1 MEQYQYQQLPTPTSI
16 RLINLDLK
24 PDSDTL
30 ACSFEFVDVHCSPEY
45 TALSYVWGDETSKVP
60 ITCDGKSI
68 SVTSNLHDALEEVC
82 ERKGKTRLWAD
93 ALCINQQDN
102 LEKNK
107 QVAMMATIYS
117 NAAKVLVWLG
127 PDPYS
132 DAPLIFAGIKVLF
145 EVTAAIAGAGGK
157 FKRFDEETCV
167 FHWEVPDGTP
177 VLSPFQDNILF
188 KPDEEG
194 KARIDR
200 FLRLA
205 WFSRTWVLQE
215 VGLASE
221 AVLLWG
227 DTEQNWH
234 YVGITC
240 MFLLHYCKPL
250 LVRRGFAEGFES
262 IRNLYMAFSTFAP
275 GSTFFHLLNN
285 ARPFK
290 ATNARDKIFGLLS
303 HPTSR
308 TISMAT
314 WRPKNWKTYD
324 RYRQLAVRCL
334 SNYHDVLAWID
345 HLAAEWSNQTSEDE
359 ELPPPLIE
367 ADYNRSVED
376 VYRDL
381 AVSHVDRTTSLE
393 ILTAVQHIPDSSM
406 PLPTPSWVPR
416 WDQYIGTPILGL
428 YSSSHFASANRKA
441 IVSSSTNPD
450 RLIVR
455 GHIVTRIVATSC
467 LLDGSS
473 FDLPLP
479 PDGIHGPDSPEVH
492 KFWDSNPFA
501 ALWLASKLG
510 KLHLAGHQYPQLL
523 HEFAGSGYALV
534 GPHSSIYEAYIK
546 TWVNG
551 QNFGTI
557 DDFNLKADA
566 AAYWER
572 AFYGSEGD
580 PVIRDEDRVPQS
592 VYEARW
598 RRYRDL
604 MANVCNKRKFFFT
617 KKELFGMGPGA
628 LKIGDWL
635 AILQGADVPFILR
648 EVEMG
653 RDQNKPLP
661 PDLKFELVGEC
672 YAHGMMQGQ
681 AVRGRELTR
690 DIELV

>member
-1 MEQYQYQQLPTPTSI
+1 MEQYQYQQLPTQTSI
-16 RLINLDLK
+16 RLINLDLE

-60 ITCDGKSI
+60 ITCSGKSI
-68 SVTSNLHDALEEVC
+68 CVTSNLRDALQKVRRLE
-82 ERKGKTRLWAD
+82 GKTRMWAD

-117 NAAKVLVWLG
+117 NAARVLVWLG
-127 PDPYS
+127 PDPYC
-132 DAPLIFAGIKVLF
+132 DAPLIFADIKALF
-145 EVTAAIAGAGGK
+145 EGLAALADTEAK
-157 FKRFDEETCV
+157 FKRFDAETCDL
-167 FHWEVPDGTP
+167 HWEFADGTP
-177 VLSPFQDNILF
+177 MLSGFPDNALF
-188 KPDEEG
+188 KPDEEE
-194 KARIDR
+194 KARIQR

-227 DTEQNWH
+227 DTTQDWH

-250 LVRRGFAEGFES
+250 LVRLGFAEGFEG
-262 IRNLYMAFSTFAP
+262 IRNLYMAFSPFAP
-275 GSTFFHLLNN
+275 GATFFHLLNN

-308 TISMAT
+308 TISMAP
-314 WRPKNWKTYD
+314 WRIKNWKTYD
-324 RYRQLAVRCL
+324 RHRGLATRFL
-334 SNYHDVLAWID
+334 SNSHDIFFIELD
-345 HLAAEWSNQTSEDE
+345 EESHKKTYEDE

-376 VYRDL
+376 IYRDL
-381 AVSHVDRTTSLE
+381 AVSHIDRTTSLE
-393 ILTAVQHIPDSSM
+393 ILTAVQHVPDSSI

-416 WDQYIGTPILGL
+416 WDQYVGTPILGL

-441 IVSSSTNPD
+441 ILTSPSNPN

-455 GHIVTRIVATSC
+455 GHIVSRIVATSC

-479 PDGIHGPDSPEVH
+479 PDEIHGPDSPEVH

-501 ALWLASKLG
+501 VLWLASNLG
-510 KLHLAGHQYPQLL
+510 KRHLVGHQYPQLL
-523 HEFAGSGYALV
+523 NEFAGSGFALV
-534 GPHSSIYEAYIK
+534 NRHSSIYDAYIK

-551 QNFGTI
+551 KSMGEIEEF
-557 DDFNLKADA
+557 DVKADA

-572 AFYGSEGD
+572 VFYGSEGD
-580 PVIRDEDRVPQS
+580 PVIPDEDRVSQS

-598 RRYRDL
+598 KRYRDS
-604 MANVCNKRKFFFT
+604 MAHVCNKRKFFFT
-617 KKELFGMGPGA
+617 KKEFFGVGPGA
-628 LKIGDWL
+628 LKNGDWL
-635 AILQGADVPFILR
+635 AILQGADVPFVLR
-648 EVEMG
+648 EVDMG
-653 RDQNKPLP
+653 RDQNQPLP

-672 YAHGMMQGQ
+672 YAHGLMLGE